1 MEYFRARKEEKEK
14 EENDREA
21 LEERRERGMDD
32 TDKWRGGGRRR
43 IREIIHEPSAIS
55 HLVNDRGGGRDEI
68 TERLINSGK
77 LVL

>member
-1 MEYFRARKEEKEK
+1 
-14 EENDREA
+14 
-21 LEERRERGMDD
+21 MD
-32 TDKWRGGGRRR
+32 DKWRGGGRRR

-77 LVL
+77 LAMIWRPIWKVELYAHYMEEGTNN

>member
-1 MEYFRARKEEKEK
+1 M
-14 EENDREA
+14 
-21 LEERRERGMDD
+21 EERRERGMD
-32 TDKWRGGGRRR
+32 DKWRGGGRRR

>member
-21 LEERRERGMDD
+21 LEERRERGMD
-32 TDKWRGGGRRR
+32 DKWRGGGRRR

>member
-1 MEYFRARKEEKEK
+1 MMEYFRARKEEKEK

-21 LEERRERGMDD
+21 LEERRERGMD
-32 TDKWRGGGRRR
+32 DKWRGGGRRR